1 MAKLEQTTGEAAISL
16 IAPGTKI
23 VGDCETDGTIRVEG
37 QVEGT
42 LKAGK
47 SIVVGRS
54 GEVVGDIITQD
65 CVVSGRVSGNVT
77 AESRLELQS
86 TCDIQGEIPSSA
98 TTVDDDTVRV
108 DVGQVLD
115 VLDSRQ
121 RVGQRHRRL
130 GIDVSTAVGDH
141 SDDIACH
148 QEPRRICTE
157 GNLPEHL
164 SRQSRQTTVDHNH
177 SRKRA
182 LAWWL
187 P

>member
-1 MAKLEQTTGEAAISL
+1 MAKPEQTTGEAAISL

-54 GEVVGDIITQD
+54 GEVVGDIVTQD

-86 TCDIQGEIPSSA
+86 TCDIQGEIRSRRVQLDEGARFNGQVHMEDSAGGRTIKPA
-98 TTVDDDTVRV
+98 TTPGQPTAKPADTKP
-108 DVGQVLD
+108 GGG
-115 VLDSRQ
+115 S
-121 RVGQRHRRL
+121 
-130 GIDVSTAVGDH
+130 
-141 SDDIACH
+141 
-148 QEPRRICTE
+148 
-157 GNLPEHL
+157 
-164 SRQSRQTTVDHNH
+164 
-177 SRKRA
+177 
-182 LAWWL
+182 
-187 P
+187 

>member
-1 MAKLEQTTGEAAISL
+1 MAKPEQTTSEAAISL

-86 TCDIQGEIPSSA
+86 TCDIQGEIRSR
-98 TTVDDDTVRV
+98 RV
-108 DVGQVLD
+108 QLDEGARFNGQVHME
-115 VLDSRQ
+115 DSAGGRTIKPAA
-121 RVGQRHRRL
+121 VPGQP
-130 GIDVSTAVGDH
+130 TAAKPADMKPGGG
-141 SDDIACH
+141 S
-148 QEPRRICTE
+148 
-157 GNLPEHL
+157 
-164 SRQSRQTTVDHNH
+164 
-177 SRKRA
+177 
-182 LAWWL
+182 
-187 P
+187 

>member
-1 MAKLEQTTGEAAISL
+1 MKRRNQPTAEERLKPMAKPDQTTGEAAISL

-65 CVVSGRVSGNVT
+65 CVISGRVSGNVT

-86 TCDIQGEIPSSA
+86 TCDIQGEIRSRRVQLDEGARFNGQVHMEDSA
-98 TTVDDDTVRV
+98 GGRTVKPAATPAQPAVGKPV
-108 DVGQVLD
+108 DVKPGGG
-115 VLDSRQ
+115 S
-121 RVGQRHRRL
+121 
-130 GIDVSTAVGDH
+130 S
-141 SDDIACH
+141 
-148 QEPRRICTE
+148 
-157 GNLPEHL
+157 
-164 SRQSRQTTVDHNH
+164 
-177 SRKRA
+177 
-182 LAWWL
+182 
-187 P
+187 

>member
-86 TCDIQGEIPSSA
+86 TCDIQGEIRSR
-98 TTVDDDTVRV
+98 RV
-108 DVGQVLD
+108 QLDEGARFNGQVHME
-115 VLDSRQ
+115 DSAGRGTIKPAAAP
-121 RVGQRHRRL
+121 GQPAI
-130 GIDVSTAVGDH
+130 GKPA
-141 SDDIACH
+141 DIKA
-148 QEPRRICTE
+148 
-157 GNLPEHL
+157 GGG
-164 SRQSRQTTVDHNH
+164 S
-177 SRKRA
+177 
-182 LAWWL
+182 
-187 P
+187 

>member
-1 MAKLEQTTGEAAISL
+1 MAKPEQTTGEAAISL

-86 TCDIQGEIPSSA
+86 TCDIQGEIRSR
-98 TTVDDDTVRV
+98 RV
-108 DVGQVLD
+108 QLDEGARFNGQVHME
-115 VLDSRQ
+115 DSAGGRTIKPAA
-121 RVGQRHRRL
+121 VPGQP
-130 GIDVSTAVGDH
+130 SAVKPADMKAGGG
-141 SDDIACH
+141 S
-148 QEPRRICTE
+148 
-157 GNLPEHL
+157 
-164 SRQSRQTTVDHNH
+164 
-177 SRKRA
+177 
-182 LAWWL
+182 
-187 P
+187 

>member
-1 MAKLEQTTGEAAISL
+1 MAKPEQTTGEAAISL

-65 CVVSGRVSGNVT
+65 CVVSGRVSGNVS

-86 TCDIQGEIPSSA
+86 TCDIQGEIRSR
-98 TTVDDDTVRV
+98 RV
-108 DVGQVLD
+108 QLDEGARFNGQVHMEDSAGGRTIKPAAATPGQPAAKPAD
-115 VLDSRQ
+115 VRPGGGS
-121 RVGQRHRRL
+121 
-130 GIDVSTAVGDH
+130 
-141 SDDIACH
+141 
-148 QEPRRICTE
+148 
-157 GNLPEHL
+157 
-164 SRQSRQTTVDHNH
+164 
-177 SRKRA
+177 
-182 LAWWL
+182 
-187 P
+187 